1 MSPHPRRFFQILALA
16 FVILPAALAGQGRK
30 ASAKNLPCDN
40 AGSGI
45 TLPSGFCAV
54 IVADHIGPARQLVV
68 APNGDVF
75 VAIANSRAKKG
86 GVMALRDTTGDGT
99 ADVQV
104 QFGGNGGNGIAL
116 VGQSLY
122 FAPND
127 AVLRYTLPSG
137 ALQPTGGPDTVV
149 TGLPDQGGHTAKS
162 IALNKSGDLF
172 VNIGSRTNACQQEDR
187 TPGSPGVSPCGERDT
202 RAGIWQF
209 YASRLLQGPGA
220 GQHYATGLR
229 NVVALTV
236 DPATNNVYGL
246 QHGRD
251 QLFDNWPKLFT
262 QEYSAENPGEEFV
275 QIKSGD
281 DYGWPYC
288 FYATDQ
294 KRLVLAP
301 EYGGDGK
308 KIELCAQKKTPVA
321 VFPGHWAPDGV
332 VIYRGSQFP
341 AKYRGG
347 AFIAFHGSW
356 NRAPLPQAGYNV
368 TFLPLG
374 GDGGP
379 VPETFA
385 DGFAGATPQP
395 GTAPHRPTGITTGPD
410 GSLYVSDDAG
420 GRIWRIFYRG
430 Q

>member
-1 MSPHPRRFFQILALA
+1 MPLLPRHFLGVLGISVFISSG
-16 FVILPAALAGQGRK
+16 AASGQGRK
-30 ASAKNLPCDN
+30 ASTKTMPCDN
-40 AGSGI
+40 AASGI
-45 TLPSGFCAV
+45 TVPAGFCAV
-54 IVADHIGPARQLVV
+54 IVADHVGPARHLAI

-75 VAIANSRAKKG
+75 VALANSREKKG
-86 GVMALRDTTGDGT
+86 GVLALRDTTGDGA
-99 ADVQV
+99 ADVKA
-104 QFGGNGGNGIAL
+104 QFGENGGNGITL
-116 VGQSLY
+116 VGQTLY

-127 AVLRYTLPSG
+127 AVLRYNLPSG
-137 ALQPTGGPDTVV
+137 SLQPPGGPDTVV
-149 TGLPDQGGHTAKS
+149 MGLPAQGGHVAKS
-162 IALNKSGDLF
+162 VAVNRDGYLF
-172 VNIGSRTNACQQEDR
+172 VNIGSRTNTCQEQDR
-187 TPGSPGVSPCGERDT
+187 TPGSPGISPCVERDT

-209 YASRLLQGPGA
+209 YTTRLHQRPQD

-236 DPATNNVYGL
+236 DPTTGGVYGL

-262 QEYSAENPGEEFV
+262 PEYNAENPGEEFV
-275 QIKSGD
+275 QIRSGD

-301 EYGGDGK
+301 EYGGDGTK
-308 KIELCAQKKTPVA
+308 VELCAQKKTPIVA
-321 VFPGHWAPDGV
+321 FPGHWAPDGV
-332 VIYRGSQFP
+332 AFYRGSQFP

-356 NRAPLPQAGYNV
+356 NRAPLPQAGYKV
-368 TFLPLG
+368 VFLPLS
-374 GDGGP
+374 GDGAR

-385 DGFAGATPQP
+385 DGFAGADVQP
-395 GTAPHRPTGITTGPD
+395 GTAAHRPTGVAVGPD
-410 GSLYVSDDAG
+410 GSLYIADDAG